1 VTWERH
7 LSRLLTLLRLD
18 SIRRKIVA
26 LAVLATLVPATST
39 AVLSHVQNRR
49 AFAERLANELRGV
62 GTQTVR
68 ELDLWAKERLLDVR
82 VFASSPEVYGNLDR
96 LESGGVIAADAASRI
111 DDYLTGVQTR
121 FESYEELLIVD
132 VDGRPIASSAA
143 DLRGRELPTGWA
155 TDPGAVEGVIG
166 DPYRDPR
173 SERVVSSVVEP
184 VETIEGR
191 VVGAL
196 LVTLA
201 FDDMREAFRSLAP
214 SLGGSV
220 DLVMSEGRRIVG
232 SGAGEGMGQAVPASV
247 LDALSEAEGA
257 MIEYEAD
264 DGEQWLGALTPV
276 PGTDWSVVAQLPSS
290 SAYAQVRRLRDS
302 TILLVSGLMVFVGFA
317 AYFLGLFIVRPLTR
331 LTAAAASVAG
341 GDLSIDLPVTTGGEV
356 GYLTGV
362 FNRMVAQLR
371 RNREELAAANS
382 ALRLQNEELE
392 HLSMTDPL
400 TGLYNRRYVMNEFEK
415 EVQRA
420 ERHQR
425 SLALLMLDVDRFK
438 QYNDSHGHPAGDEVL
453 RGIGRVIEDAVRD
466 PDVPGRFGGEEF
478 IVLMPDCDLVGAIDA
493 AERIRARLTE
503 EVFEGGKVT
512 CSIGAAAYPQHG
524 TNPSSIIAAA
534 DVALYEAKAAGR
546 DRLVAAMST
555 PEAGVEGL

>member
-49 AFAERLANELRGV
+49 AFAERLGNELRGV
-62 GTQTVR
+62 GMQTVR
-68 ELDLWAKERLLDVR
+68 ELDLWAKARLLDVR

-96 LESGGVIAADAASRI
+96 LQSGGVIATDASGRI

-132 VDGRPIASSAA
+132 LDGRPVASSAEELRRR
-143 DLRGRELPTGWA
+143 DLPDGWA
-155 TDPGAVEGVIG
+155 SDPMAVRGVIG
-166 DPYRDPR
+166 DPYRDDR
-173 SERVVSSVVEP
+173 TGRVVSAVVEP
-184 VETIEGR
+184 VETIDTR

-196 LVTLA
+196 LATLA
-201 FDDMREAFRSLAP
+201 FDDMRDAFRTFAP
-214 SLGGSV
+214 SDGSV
-220 DLVMSEGRRIVG
+220 DLVMSDGRRIVG
-232 SGAGEGMGQAVPASV
+232 SGAGSGMEQAVPVS
-247 LDALSEAEGA
+247 ALATLAEADGEMIEFEGA
-257 MIEYEAD
+257 
-264 DGEQWLGALTPV
+264 DGEQTLGALTSV
-276 PGTDWSVVAQLPSS
+276 PGTDWSVVAQVPSS

-302 TILLVSGLMVFVGFA
+302 TVLLVTALMVFVGFA

-341 GDLSIDLPVTTGGEV
+341 GDLSVDLPVTTGGEV

-382 ALRLQNEELE
+382 ALRRQNEELE

-425 SLALLMLDVDRFK
+425 SLAVLMLDVDRFK
-438 QYNDSHGHPAGDEVL
+438 QYNDSYGHPAGDEVL
-453 RGIGRVIEDAVRD
+453 RGIGRVIEDAVRE

-512 CSIGAAAYPQHG
+512 CSIGAAAYPEHG
-524 TNPSSIIAAA
+524 TVPSSIIAAA

-546 DRLVAAMST
+546 DRLVAAMSSA
-555 PEAGVEGL
+555 EGGVA